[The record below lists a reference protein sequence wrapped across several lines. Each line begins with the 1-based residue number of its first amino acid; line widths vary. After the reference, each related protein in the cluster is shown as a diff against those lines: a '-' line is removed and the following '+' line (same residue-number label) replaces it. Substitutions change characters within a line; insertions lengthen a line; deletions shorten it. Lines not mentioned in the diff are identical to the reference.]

1 MPGDPKECRRLAR
14 QCVRL
19 ANASADVRLRAD
31 YLAFAHTWMQLA
43 AVYESEG
50 ELIKSR
56 ATSGLNLGP
65 LATQTAHK
73 TESLLARDPLSAGT
87 RSKLI
92 AFQGK
97 LHAEPLSST
106 YRA

>member
-56 ATSGLNLGP
+56 GTSGLNVGP
-65 LATQTAHK
+65 LAK
-73 TESLLARDPLSAGT
+73 RLKLNLLARYPLSAPEPG
-87 RSKLI
+87 RS
-92 AFQGK
+92 
-97 LHAEPLSST
+97 
-106 YRA
+106 